1 MSQLGQIEPLVPVQE
16 ITEPLAIKDS
26 GNIQRFNEAAERNL
40 GDLRGLSLGIN
51 TNIVPGINAVV
62 ALINQQLPYINTVSA
77 ADAEIRTNAN
87 NIANINTLATHI
99 AALLA
104 VNLRLTEVQVV
115 ADNMASIIAVFG
127 QGTEIAVVAANMPAV
142 LAAPDAAT
150 AAEGSATTA
159 ATKAE
164 EAATSANSA
173 LESKNSAALSETSAL
188 ASAETAANSA
198 TVAQAA
204 KAAAEAARDE
214 AQDIANVGPATT
226 VKLGLVKMD
235 GKTTQADA
243 GGVITVKD
251 VAIGGDLAD
260 LASARGQIGDAKEM
274 PNLDFNTLTTP
285 GNYRITGNPT
295 NGPSL
300 PLNISGASIGS
311 LIVAGTLGQNGR
323 IFQIM
328 ISGSTVTWRTV
339 QNSTGTT
346 WSAWQQLLSGNKVG
360 DGIRVTNG
368 IISVPEMQ
376 GATAST
382 SGTSGLVPPAAA
394 GQQES
399 FLTGGGE
406 YKHITSLGPVS
417 EKSQDLGTIS
427 GAVTIDLSAGLS
439 VIATVGGATT
449 LAFANVPAG
458 GTVTVLLRLTNG
470 GAYAVTWGMAPRWGN
485 GIAPVLS
492 ESGADYIAF
501 YHAEGEWT
509 GLLVT
514 SNVQ

>member
-1 MSQLGQIEPLVPVQE
+1 MATETQQE
-16 ITEPLAIKDS
+16 IVLLPELPPVPSRTEDEQATYNTKA
-26 GNIQRFNEAAERNL
+26 FNFRAAERELQQKFN
-40 GDLRGLSLGIN
+40 IN
-51 TNIVPGINAVV
+51 VPLLNTVLKSSTDI
-62 ALINQQLPYINTVSA
+62 LPNMGAINTVAGAVGPITTISEHVAEVSA
-77 ADAEIRTNAN
+77 VSGGMA
-87 NIANINTLATHI
+87 
-99 AALLA
+99 A
-104 VNLRLTEVQVV
+104 VNAVS
-115 ADNMASIIAVFG
+115 DNMASIIAVSG

-251 VAIGGDLAD
+251 VAIGGNLAD

-394 GQQES
+394 GQHES

>member
-1 MSQLGQIEPLVPVQE
+1 MAVQTIPALDDIPEYPQRKDPQDRFDTLIKEAVDGGSKAVSELNTKFIPAYNSAVPVMNWIEQNK
-16 ITEPLAIKDS
+16 TE
-26 GNIQRFNEAAERNL
+26 
-40 GDLRGLSLGIN
+40 
-51 TNIVPGINAVV
+51 
-62 ALINQQLPYINTVSA
+62 
-77 ADAEIRTNAN
+77 
-87 NIANINTLATHI
+87 
-99 AALLA
+99 LLA
-104 VNLRLTEVQVV
+104 VDDNAASALASKNAAAASAATATTKAGEASASASAALTSQN
-115 ADNMASIIAVFG
+115 AAKASE
-127 QGTEIAVVAANMPAV
+127 TAASSNATTATSK
-142 LAAPDAAT
+142 AAEAFASATAARTSET

-198 TVAQAA
+198 TVAHAA

-368 IISVPEMQ
+368 IISVPEYD

-382 SGTSGLVPPAAA
+382 AGTSGLVPPAAA

-406 YKHITSLGPVS
+406 YKNITSLGPVS

-485 GIAPVLS
+485 GMVPVLS